1 MIEQITIQNYKSIR
15 RIERL
20 PLRRINVLIGENG
33 AGKSNFIS
41 FFEMLNAIYER
52 RFGQYVLQRGV
63 IGRFINFHAQDDES
77 IFCMMDFGEK
87 MYWEAGHE

>member
-1 MIEQITIQNYKSIR
+1 
-15 RIERL
+15 
-20 PLRRINVLIGENG
+20 
-33 AGKSNFIS
+33 
-41 FFEMLNAIYER
+41 MLNAIYER
-52 RFGQYVLQRGV
+52 RFGQYVLQRGG

>member
-1 MIEQITIQNYKSIR
+1 M
-15 RIERL
+15 

-52 RFGQYVLQRGV
+52 RFGQYVLQRGG